1 MEPKHWLRKTES
13 RAVASVSEAHRTA
26 PHTHLQKPEPENFCS
41 GTTDKEASRKRDVAW
56 SFEMSR
62 QINQRAPDLSG
73 PSSHRR
79 CQHQRQ
85 FGCEKCAPQR
95 NVSETIKR
103 GAVLWQR
110 WGKKRY
116 TCSKNYSGSKSSTTL
131 NLTHASPSQCQLR
144 HSAETCLSHW
154 ALAEAKQNC
163 KNWRWLGAGGEKK
176 KKGASSWARNR
187 QKVLPSALYF
197 ARCAF
202 ETGPCCPKAHV
213 R

>member
-1 MEPKHWLRKTES
+1 MTTAANRAQAVPNLPNWWCHFDFPAPPPPMEPKHWLRKTES

-62 QINQRAPDLSG
+62 QINQRAPDLSW

-103 GAVLWQR
+103 GAVL
-110 WGKKRY
+110 
-116 TCSKNYSGSKSSTTL
+116 
-131 NLTHASPSQCQLR
+131 
-144 HSAETCLSHW
+144 
-154 ALAEAKQNC
+154 
-163 KNWRWLGAGGEKK
+163 
-176 KKGASSWARNR
+176 
-187 QKVLPSALYF
+187 
-197 ARCAF
+197 
-202 ETGPCCPKAHV
+202 
-213 R
+213 